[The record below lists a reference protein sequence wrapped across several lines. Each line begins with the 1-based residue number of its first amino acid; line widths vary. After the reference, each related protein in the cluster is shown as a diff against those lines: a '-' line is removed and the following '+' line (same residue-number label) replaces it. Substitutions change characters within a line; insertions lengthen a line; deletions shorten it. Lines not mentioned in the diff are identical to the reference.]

1 MEMLCQTWQCL
12 AGWLERMSTNLISKS
27 LAEKWK
33 LKNNQNI
40 QIYKSNSKQF
50 YLNFPKNDLFIF
62 PVLLCIFGHG
72 T

>member
-1 MEMLCQTWQCL
+1 MLCQTWQCL

-27 LAEKWK
+27 LAEKWN

-40 QIYKSNSKQF
+40 QIYKSNCKQF
-50 YLNFPKNDLFIF
+50 YLHFPTN
-62 PVLLCIFGHG
+62 VLLNSQYYYILCIFGHG